1 MKKNRFKNTKEK
13 MKKFFI
19 KLKNKDTSFLIIV
32 LCVLLLSTAL
42 IWRYTSNKAN
52 EGENL
57 AEETPNEEG
66 NINANVDPYE
76 DYVQDIMDEYGK
88 AKDEEESKPET
99 KQDSEKMNVPLE
111 GEVIKEFTLDNL
123 LYFDA
128 IGEWKVH
135 NGVDIKSTE
144 TLLIESA
151 FAGTVEKVSQSEL
164 TGIEIIID
172 HGNNIKTLYNNLSSS
187 KVSVGDTVTKG
198 QVIGN
203 IGNVSS
209 IESADGPHLHFEVL
223 LDGKNVNP
231 LDYFPAE

>member
-19 KLKNKDTSFLIIV
+19 KFRNKDTSLLIIV
-32 LCVLLLSTAL
+32 LCVCLLATAV
-42 IWRYTSNKAN
+42 IWTYSARRLN
-52 EGENL
+52 EGEYL
-57 AEETPNEEG
+57 SEETPNEEG
-66 NINANVDPYE
+66 NIAHLDPYK

-88 AKDEEESKPET
+88 AKDPEAET
-99 KQDSEKMNVPLE
+99 KQDEKMNVPLE
-111 GEVIKEFTLDNL
+111 GEIIREFTLDNL
-123 LYFDA
+123 VYFEA

-144 TLLIESA
+144 TLLVETA
-151 FAGTVEKVSQSEL
+151 FDGTVEKVSQTEL

-187 KVSVGDTVTKG
+187 KVSVGDTVAKG

-203 IGNVSS
+203 IGNVNS
-209 IESADGPHLHFEVL
+209 IESADGPHLHFEVIV
-223 LDGKNVNP
+223 DGKNVNP
-231 LDYFPAE
+231 LDYFPNE